1 MKKNILLI
9 VMLLLQIGVHGREGS
24 EPDLRNQPFS
34 FRENKGQVRDQQG
47 NIRTDI
53 DFIMQTP
60 DLILYIGKG
69 QLHYQFIKAAHADT
83 TTCSKANPPKSYRVP
98 GGSTMYRLDVNLV
111 NSDKNAVVL
120 TEEPVQERYHY
131 YNSPN
136 SNAEGIADVHA
147 YKKII
152 YQNVYPGIDWVLY
165 TNGKGFKYDFVV
177 HPGGKVSD
185 IQLKYDGAT
194 SMKLATNGSLDIA
207 TPLGSLIEE
216 TPYSYER
223 ESKNTISSKFVLKD
237 NIVSFKTGG
246 CKNTLVI
253 DPGVKWATY
262 FGGTSADGTLV
273 TER

>member
-9 VMLLLQIGVHGREGS
+9 VMLLLQMSVHGREGNN
-24 EPDLRNQPFS
+24 PDLRDQPFS
-34 FRENKGQVRDQQG
+34 FRENKGQARDQLG

-53 DFIMQTP
+53 DFIMKTP

-69 QLHYQFIKAAHADT
+69 QLHYQFIKAAPADT
-83 TTCSKANPPKSYRVP
+83 TTYSKANPPKSYRVP
-98 GGSTMYRLDVNLV
+98 GGSNMYRLDVSLV
-111 NSDKNAVVL
+111 NSDKNAAIL
-120 TEEPVQERYHY
+120 TGEPVQERYHY
-131 YNSPN
+131 YKSSD
-136 SNAEGIADVHA
+136 SNAAGIADVHA

-165 TNGKGFKYDFVV
+165 TNDKGFKYDFVV

-216 TPYSYER
+216 TPYSYEL
-223 ESKNTISSKFVLKD
+223 ESKNTINSKFVLKD
-237 NIVSFKTGG
+237 NMVSFKTGTY
-246 CKNTLVI
+246 KNTLVI
-253 DPGVKWATY
+253 DPGVKWTTP
-262 FGGTSADGTLV
+262 FGL
-273 TER
+273 